1 MFLLALFSSYMVVRA
16 KSYEIWGEDSWID
29 EDEKQE
35 DIKMCQALLDG
46 YNKCLHE

>member
-1 MFLLALFSSYMVVRA
+1 MFLLALFSSYMVVTAQGYR
-16 KSYEIWGEDSWID
+16 SWGEDSWID

-35 DIKMCQALLDG
+35 EILMCQALLGG